1 MPKVKPL
8 EKLIDYDHICPV
20 VYALSIIGS
29 KWKIPILWHL
39 ADEGTLRYNEI
50 KRGVRGITN
59 IMLIQ
64 CLRELEEHGL
74 VERHEFGT
82 IPPKVEYSL
91 TERGKTLMPL
101 LYELHSC
108 GRGQI
113 ELDRAAEA
121 KTSASDAMADS
132 ATL

>member
-1 MPKVKPL
+1 MPKVKSL
-8 EKLIDYDHICPV
+8 EKPIDYDHVCPI

-39 ADEGTLRYNEI
+39 ADDGTLRYNEL
-50 KRGVRGITN
+50 KRSVYGITN
-59 IMLIQ
+59 IMLTQ

-74 VERHEFGT
+74 VERREFGT

-101 LYELHSC
+101 LYELHSW
-108 GRGQI
+108 GQGQI
-113 ELDRAAEA
+113 EVDRAA
-121 KTSASDAMADS
+121 DS
-132 ATL
+132 CEKYG